1 MGSFKN
7 VTGAISKLDNF
18 NNWIRLLC
26 ILLAVAYVLSLGAA
40 SFWVFDLFRHFLL
53 QYALLAVVFALL
65 ALARKLWPCVLAMIV
80 LCGLCGY
87 EIISRIDYIPPPTA
101 EALAGPGLLK
111 VITYNRHH
119 SLTSHQEMVD
129 FIKAENP
136 DIFFILE
143 ANETH
148 AEALK
153 KDMKEAYPYQLLFPK
168 ENAFGMVA
176 ASRHPF
182 KSKSVTFSQI
192 IVKSGLK
199 NFILIA
205 KIQIKGF
212 APVSFYA
219 LHTPPPLRSWFF
231 EQRNAELDHAASII
245 NYNHKDRNSNI
256 VLLGDWNITPYS
268 PFFSRLLEST
278 GFKNQTMSRFFLPT
292 WPAQYY
298 SFFQIP
304 IDHILHRGNMTLID
318 KRRGP
323 SLGSDHHAVVAV
335 YQLEPD
341 ARKKNEP

>member
-1 MGSFKN
+1 MVSFKSL
-7 VTGAISKLDNF
+7 TGAISKLDNF

-26 ILLAVAYVLSLGAA
+26 ILLVVAYVLSLGAA
-40 SFWVFDLFRHFLL
+40 YFWVFDLFRHFLL
-53 QYALLAVVFALL
+53 QYALLAFVFALL
-65 ALARKLWPCVLAMIV
+65 GLARKLWPCVLAMIV

-101 EALAGPGLLK
+101 EALAEPDLLK

-153 KDMKEAYPYQLLFPK
+153 KDMKETYAYQLLFPK

-176 ASRHPF
+176 ASRLPL
-182 KSKSVTFSQI
+182 KVKWKTVSQI
-192 IVKSGLK
+192 KMKGGLE

-205 KIQIKGF
+205 KIQPEGF
-212 APVSFYA
+212 PPVSFYA
-219 LHTPPPLRSWFF
+219 LHAPPPLRPWFF
-231 EQRNAELDHAASII
+231 AQRNAELEHAAALI
-245 NYNHKDRNSNI
+245 NIKHKYATDNV

-304 IDHILHRGNMTLID
+304 IDHILHRGRMTLID

-335 YQLEPD
+335 YKLEPD
-341 ARKKNEP
+341 ARKENEP

>member
-1 MGSFKN
+1 
-7 VTGAISKLDNF
+7 VHLTGKEYQMLE
-18 NNWIRLLC
+18 L
-26 ILLAVAYVLSLGAA
+26 LSLRKGTTLTKEM
-40 SFWVFDLFRHFLL
+40 FLNHLYGGMDEPELKIIDVFICKLRKK
-53 QYALLAVVFALL
+53 LA
-65 ALARKLWPCVLAMIV
+65 
-80 LCGLCGY
+80 
-87 EIISRIDYIPPPTA
+87 
-101 EALAGPGLLK
+101 
-111 VITYNRHH
+111 NRHRR
-119 SLTSHQEMVD
+119 QELHR
-129 FIKAENP
+129 NRLGP
-136 DIFFILE
+136 RLC
-143 ANETH
+143 
-148 AEALK
+148 
-153 KDMKEAYPYQLLFPK
+153 
-168 ENAFGMVA
+168 A
-176 ASRHPF
+176 ARAG
-182 KSKSVTFSQI
+182 QI